1 MPPAPSAPPHIRRVG
16 VVTKNRLHAATAVLA
31 ELHAWLTARGIDVL
45 YSTETAEVA
54 GISGGVARSAIPA
67 TADLVLVLGGDGTL
81 LSMAGCIAESG
92 RDVPLVGVNFGSLGF
107 LTEVRVEELF
117 VTLEAVLDGTAV
129 EDERLLLEAHA
140 ERAGQAPDTRIV
152 LNDVVFTKAALS
164 RIIELTVSVSGMFV
178 TRVKADGLIIAS
190 PTGST
195 AYNLAAGGPIVHPV
209 VDALV
214 VTPIA
219 AHTLTNRP
227 IVVPGSA
234 TVEIRPIA
242 DGEDQVLVTYD
253 GQSGYTL
260 RTGDVVRVS
269 RSPRRLRLLKAGE
282 RSYYDLLREKLKWG
296 ER

>member
-1 MPPAPSAPPHIRRVG
+1 M
-16 VVTKNRLHAATAVLA
+16 
-31 ELHAWLTARGIDVL
+31 
-45 YSTETAEVA
+45 
-54 GISGGVARSAIPA
+54 
-67 TADLVLVLGGDGTL
+67 
-81 LSMAGCIAESG
+81 
-92 RDVPLVGVNFGSLGF
+92 
-107 LTEVRVEELF
+107 
-117 VTLEAVLDGTAV
+117 
-129 EDERLLLEAHA
+129 
-140 ERAGQAPDTRIV
+140 
-152 LNDVVFTKAALS
+152 
-164 RIIELTVSVSGMFV
+164 SGM
-178 TRVKADGLIIAS
+178 T
-190 PTGST
+190 
-195 AYNLAAGGPIVHPV
+195 
-209 VDALV
+209 V

-260 RTGDVVRVS
+260 RTGVVVRVS